1 MAYEEKKN
9 PARQHN
15 IILESRSKVSISGVE
30 NVDSFDDCELV
41 VLTSQ
46 GNLIVS
52 GSNLHIDSLNL
63 DSCDLLVD
71 GLVTSLVYEETAP
84 SSSLWSK
91 LFK

>member
-1 MAYEEKKN
+1 MAYEEKKHTVL
-9 PARQHN
+9 QHN
-15 IILESRSKVSISGVE
+15 IILESRAKMSVSGVE

-41 VLTSQ
+41 IQTSQ

-63 DSCDLLVD
+63 DTGDLLVD
-71 GLVTSLVYEETAP
+71 GLVTGLVYEETVP
-84 SSSLWSK
+84 SSSLWTK